1 MKGVPLLKKII
12 YSSCFLAVIPA
23 LLIMFF
29 LPPLGSRY
37 KLIVD
42 EVDKQFL
49 SDVYT
54 DLNSDSI
61 SEVIHEGKGLPY
73 YFLLIMDNDYRV
85 YDQWNLKDN
94 LDPVLS
100 EAFIGNYDND
110 RFSEI
115 YIFTHKDDSVF
126 LNINEFFEPQG
137 TRLERIFIAKIN
149 LVNNVL
155 NSNARHAGFFDNN
168 ADGKKEL
175 YFGIQTGFGLEPRR
189 MYYFDIV
196 RKELKSSSF
205 TGVICQQP
213 KMYDID
219 GDSKPEIFGQV
230 GASGNYKIRPPYTDS
245 SSWLMVFN
253 ENLKFEFPPVEF
265 PGLTNFLDVKTYTN
279 GDFNGYIL
287 SHYTGSA
294 DTTVLK
300 PRIMVF
306 STDGIKLRE
315 RLFSDFGNNTFPWLA
330 VLNNNHSDRIFFLGE
345 DLLELNDKLE
355 VIKKVKSP
363 FHSLFNYSWADI
375 DFNKE
380 AELLLYSD
388 SEEKLVIYNTELHKM
403 AETKIKASRWEL
415 NVSYNLP
422 YNKENKVFLT
432 SSENGYFL
440 KLTRN
445 KYYYLGFLA
454 YPGIYLLI
462 VIFIDVLNRINT
474 LKVKQKEGLKQRLIT
489 LQLQGIKAQL
499 DPHFTF
505 NTLNSVASLIYLED
519 REAAYDYMIKFTELL
534 RGMINDAERVY
545 RSLEEEISFVTTYL
559 DLEKLRFGEKFNY
572 EIQIDDGVS
581 KKEQV
586 PKLVLQ
592 TFAENA
598 IKHGI
603 MPRAEGGSLKIK
615 VEKADDFLK
624 LTIEDNGIG
633 REAASGKST
642 STGKGLK
649 ITGEFY
655 DILNQINKRPIK
667 HLITD
672 LYDETATP
680 AGTRVEVWVPIEKG

>member
-1 MKGVPLLKKII
+1 MKGRPLIKKII

-37 KLIVD
+37 KLVVE
-42 EVDKQFL
+42 EVDKQL
-49 SDVYT
+49 LPNVYA

-61 SEVIHEGKGLPY
+61 SEIIRPGKGLPY
-73 YFLLIMDNDYRV
+73 YFILIEDNDYGV

-100 EAFIGNYDND
+100 EAFIGNFDND
-110 RFSEI
+110 LFSEI
-115 YIFTHKDDSVF
+115 YIFTYKDDSVF
-126 LNINEFFEPQG
+126 LNINEFFESKG
-137 TRLERIFIAKIN
+137 TRLERIFVTKIK

-155 NSNARHAGFFDNN
+155 NSNARAAGFFDNN
-168 ADGKKEL
+168 NDGKKEL
-175 YFGIQTGFGLEPRR
+175 YFSIQTGFGLEPRR

-213 KMYDID
+213 KMHDVD
-219 GDSKPEIFGQV
+219 GDGKPEIYGQI
-230 GASGNYKIRPPYTDS
+230 GASGNYKIRPPFTDS

-265 PGLTNFLDVKTYTN
+265 PGLTNFLDVKAYAN
-279 GDFNGYIL
+279 GDFKGYIL
-287 SHYTGSA
+287 SHYTASA

-306 STDGIKLRE
+306 STEGIKIRE
-315 RLFSDFGNNTFPWLA
+315 RLFTDLGNSTFPWLA
-330 VLNNNHSDRIFFLGE
+330 TLSNSHSDRIFFLGE
-345 DLLELNDKLE
+345 YLLELNDKLE

-363 FHSLFNYSWADI
+363 FHSLFNYFWGDI
-375 DFNKE
+375 DFDKE
-380 AELLLYSD
+380 VELLLYSE
-388 SEEKLVIYNTELHKM
+388 SEEKLVVYNTGLHKL
-403 AETKIKASRWEL
+403 AEARLKANRWEL
-415 NVSYNLP
+415 NVSYYLP
-422 YNKENKVFLT
+422 DNKENKVFLT

-440 KLTRN
+440 KLARN
-445 KYYYLGFLA
+445 KYYYLSFLT

-474 LKVKQKEGLKQRLIT
+474 HKVKQKESLKQRLIT

-519 REAAYDYMIKFTELL
+519 REAAYDYMNKFTQLL
-534 RGMINDAERVY
+534 RGMLNDAERVY
-545 RSLEEEISFVTTYL
+545 RTLEEEINFVTTYL
-559 DLEKLRFGEKFNY
+559 ELEKLRFAEKFNY
-572 EIQIDDGVS
+572 DIQIGEGVS

-603 MPRAEGGSLKIK
+603 MPRSEGGSLQIK
-615 VEKADDFLK
+615 VEKIDDYLK

-633 REAASGKST
+633 RAAAAGHST

-655 DILNQINKRPIK
+655 DILNQINKMPIK
-667 HLITD
+667 QYITD
-672 LYDETATP
+672 LFNEKGSP
-680 AGTRVEVWVPIEKG
+680 AGTRVEVLVPVD